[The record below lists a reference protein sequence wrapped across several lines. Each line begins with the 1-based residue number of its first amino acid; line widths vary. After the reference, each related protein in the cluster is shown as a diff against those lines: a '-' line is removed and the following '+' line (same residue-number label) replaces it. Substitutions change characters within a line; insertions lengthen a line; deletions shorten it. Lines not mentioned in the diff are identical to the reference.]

1 MSSQRHLFHW
11 IQAALAPQIQQAA
24 ATRRKQN
31 KTNWKTRVR
40 PSGAFTQSAAVQ
52 AKGRSSDDMTDT
64 LRRTCLLI
72 AAVSLLSW
80 IPAKNCYRTTGRTNV
95 GRYGGMNRPL
105 ELIYQ
110 FAGIDACTPYTDA
123 GKSFLI
129 SKR

>member
-1 MSSQRHLFHW
+1 MGSQRHLFHSV
-11 IQAALAPQIQQAA
+11 QAALAPQIQQA

-40 PSGAFTQSAAVQ
+40 PFGAFTQSAAVQ
-52 AKGRSSDDMTDT
+52 ADGKSSDDMTDT

-80 IPAKNCYRTTGRTNV
+80 IPAKNCYRTTWRTNV

-110 FAGIDACTPYTDA
+110 FAGIDACTIYGCRKVLPH
-123 GKSFLI
+123 
-129 SKR
+129 